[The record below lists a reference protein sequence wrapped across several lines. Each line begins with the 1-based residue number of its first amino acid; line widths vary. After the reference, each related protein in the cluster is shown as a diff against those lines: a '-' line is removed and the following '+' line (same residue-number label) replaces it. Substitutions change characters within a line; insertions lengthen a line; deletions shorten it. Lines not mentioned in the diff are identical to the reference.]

1 MDADYN
7 YNETNEQSEFGG
19 RKRKGKSRFACAVS
33 HKKPVFNPGLFC
45 MVISGSKLYQ
55 NLTLGARGF
64 SCAVSGFGQV
74 LKSDFAARL
83 FGLRPKTCRRPTK
96 LLVKREKKPLLPR
109 VPKPIT
115 GQMDIFGIKL
125 LLTDL
130 LFRLVTF
137 LYIYLYRYD
146 IYFYI
151 SFLYY
156 IL

>member
-33 HKKPVFNPGLFC
+33 HKKPVFDPGLFG

-74 LKSDFAARL
+74 LKSDFAA
-83 FGLRPKTCRRPTK
+83 CRRPTK
-96 LLVKREKKPLLPR
+96 LLVKREKKPLVPR

-115 GQMDIFGIKL
+115 GQNIWD
-125 LLTDL
+125 
-130 LFRLVTF
+130 
-137 LYIYLYRYD
+137 
-146 IYFYI
+146 
-151 SFLYY
+151 
-156 IL
+156 

>member
-1 MDADYN
+1 MQTTIAMKPMN
-7 YNETNEQSEFGG
+7 RVNLVVE
-19 RKRKGKSRFACAVS
+19 RGKENQDLLPPFHIRSQCLIQVCLAWSSVVVNS
-33 HKKPVFNPGLFC
+33 TK
-45 MVISGSKLYQ
+45 
-55 NLTLGARGF
+55 TLPWVP
-64 SCAVSGFGQV
+64 CAVSGFGQV

-109 VPKPIT
+109 VPKPIN
-115 GQMDIFGIKL
+115 GKMDIFGIKL

>member
-7 YNETNEQSEFGG
+7 YSATNEQSEFGG

-55 NLTLGARGF
+55 NL
-64 SCAVSGFGQV
+64 
-74 LKSDFAARL
+74 
-83 FGLRPKTCRRPTK
+83 
-96 LLVKREKKPLLPR
+96 LLDK
-109 VPKPIT
+109 
-115 GQMDIFGIKL
+115 IFGFKL

-137 LYIYLYRYD
+137 LHIYYVL
-146 IYFYI
+146 
-151 SFLYY
+151 
-156 IL
+156 

>member
-19 RKRKGKSRFACAVS
+19 RKRKGKSRFARAVS
-33 HKKPVFNPGLFC
+33 HKKPVFNPGLFG
-45 MVISGSKLYQ
+45 MVISGSKCYQ
-55 NLTLGARGF
+55 NLTLGARDF

-96 LLVKREKKPLLPR
+96 LLVKREKKPLVPR

-115 GQMDIFGIKL
+115 GQNIWD
-125 LLTDL
+125 
-130 LFRLVTF
+130 
-137 LYIYLYRYD
+137 
-146 IYFYI
+146 
-151 SFLYY
+151 
-156 IL
+156 